1 MTKMKEQKKKMGML
15 TRLKMTRFNNKPH
28 VKKTQGLKILNY
40 IFVEPRVVGKT
51 LYGRKDI
58 RGC

>member
-1 MTKMKEQKKKMGML
+1 MKEQKNKMGML
-15 TRLKMTRFNNKPH
+15 TRLKMTSLNNKARI
-28 VKKTQGLKILNY
+28 KKTQGLKKLNY

-58 RGC
+58 GGC